1 MKKLHFNYC
10 MEIRYSADVSWCCY
24 TIKCIPKDND
34 RQKISNIKIDMI
46 PETKA
51 EWATDSHGNRYIYG
65 SNEMPHSY
73 FKYHI
78 EGEAECG
85 YTAYESVAS
94 KTEEMIYRHSHGL
107 ATPGE
112 KLKEYYLEAIRGA
125 MPSFDEMRSLD
136 KAKHI
141 MERLYGYLV
150 YEKGCTDI
158 CTGAEEAFSIGR
170 GVCQDYSHIMI
181 SLLNL
186 AGCSARYVTGL
197 IIGEGESHAW
207 VEVVDNGKWYGFDP
221 TNNILVQDSHIKI
234 GCGRDATECQ
244 INRGIMHGGGQQT
257 QDIYVNVSEI
267 SPAQSI
273 ISRGALF

>member
-1 MKKLHFNYC
+1 MKKLHFDYC
-10 MEIRYSADVSWCCY
+10 MEIRYSSDVSWCCY
-24 TIKCIPKDND
+24 TIKCIPKDTD

-65 SNEMPHSY
+65 SNEIPHSY

-78 EGEAECG
+78 KGDAECG
-85 YTAYESVAS
+85 CATHESVATE
-94 KTEEMIYRHSHGL
+94 TEEMIYRHSHGL
-107 ATPGE
+107 TDPGE
-112 KLKEYYLEAIRGA
+112 RLREYMESIRA
-125 MPSFDEMRSLD
+125 DMPSFDEIKPLD

-141 MERLYGYLV
+141 MEKLHEYLV
-150 YEKGCTDI
+150 YEKGCTGID
-158 CTGAEEAFSIGR
+158 TGAEEAFSIGR

-181 SLLNL
+181 SLLNMS
-186 AGCSARYVTGL
+186 GCSARYVTGL

-207 VEVVDNGKWYGFDP
+207 VEVVDDGKWYGLDP

-244 INRGIMHGGGQQT
+244 INRGIMHGGGEQT

-267 SPAQSI
+267 SPGQSI